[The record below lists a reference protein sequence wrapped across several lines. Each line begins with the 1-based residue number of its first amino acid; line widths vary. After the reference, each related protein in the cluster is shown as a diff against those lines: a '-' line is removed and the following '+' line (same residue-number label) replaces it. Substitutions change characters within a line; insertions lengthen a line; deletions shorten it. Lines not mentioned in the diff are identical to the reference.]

1 MKCPTRNGKKPCE
14 LFADLMTQNVLIV
27 GSGALACLFASRLTR
42 GGLSVTLTGT
52 WEPGLSAIRQKGV
65 GLVEGGKLNYYPV
78 DVLDMASQ
86 VTGFEIAILLTKAY
100 QTSAALN
107 RVKSRLA
114 AESPVLS
121 LQNGLTPRMRLI
133 EILGESRTISGTT
146 TCAAE
151 QVEPGVV
158 RHNGGESVI
167 LGTHPQVDAY
177 RETLLAGDFDVSVVT
192 DIRRM
197 IWEKAII
204 NSAANPLG
212 AILRMN
218 NGEMASLPD
227 VMALMDELV
236 SEACSVTMADGCPVE
251 EGEMRTR
258 LRKILENSS
267 ANRCSMLQ
275 DVLHGRETEINDI
288 NGAIQELAGKY
299 QIQTPVQRTVTQL
312 VRSIRREEH

>member
-1 MKCPTRNGKKPCE
+1 
-14 LFADLMTQNVLIV
+14 MTQNVLIV

-42 GGLSVTLTGT
+42 GGMSVTLTGT

-65 GLVEGGKLNYYPV
+65 GLTEGGKLNYFPV
-78 DVLDMASQ
+78 DVLDISSQ
-86 VTGFEIAILLTKAY
+86 MTGFELAIVLTKAY
-100 QTSAALN
+100 QTSSALN

-114 AESPVLS
+114 DDSPVLS

-151 QVEPGVV
+151 QMEPGIV

-167 LGTHPQVDAY
+167 LGTHPQVDVY
-177 RETLLAGDFDVSVVT
+177 RALLLAGGFDVSVVD

-212 AILRMN
+212 AILRMK
-218 NGEMASLPD
+218 NGDMASLPD
-227 VMALMDELV
+227 VMVVMDELV
-236 SEACSVTMADGCPVE
+236 SEACAVAIADGCSVDE
-251 EGEMRTR
+251 SEMRIR
-258 LRKILENSS
+258 LHKILETSS

-275 DVLHGRETEINDI
+275 DVLHNRETEINEI
-288 NGAIQELAGKY
+288 NGAILELADRY